1 MVGFQNK
8 LFKGNVMIQITALY
22 AAILA
27 LIFVYLSRRIIKI
40 RRKVKSAIGD
50 AGDEQLKRAIRAHAN
65 FIEYVP
71 LALLLFAF
79 LEFQHAPAVLIH
91 LLGILLVIGR
101 IVHAY
106 GLSQIKE
113 DYRYRIVGTVITLNI
128 ILASAILVFVVELME
143 AISKI
148 F

>member
-1 MVGFQNK
+1 MVGSQNK

-79 LEFQHAPAVLIH
+79 LEFQHAPAILIH

-128 ILASAILVFVVELME
+128 ILASAILIFVVELME